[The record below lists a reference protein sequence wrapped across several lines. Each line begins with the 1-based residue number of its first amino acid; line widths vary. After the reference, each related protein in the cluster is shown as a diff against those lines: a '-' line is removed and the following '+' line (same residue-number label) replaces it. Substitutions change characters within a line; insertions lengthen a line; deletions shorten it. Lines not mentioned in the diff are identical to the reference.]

1 MKVSLLKKIKLYFVY
16 KKIAK
21 QASFMLQ
28 NEANLRLDR
37 VGRLYTVLNINAE
50 DIKNYGPKLSSQIT
64 QKYVNDYITTV
75 DKLFFQLGLTEL
87 VGLLD
92 IKKIDDTNFLIV
104 FGYSF
109 LNTKRVANIILTV
122 GITVTL
128 AILYL
133 LFFKFL

>member
-16 KKIAK
+16 KKIVK
-21 QASFMLQ
+21 QASFILQ
-28 NEANLRLDR
+28 SEANLRLDR

-50 DIKNYGPKLSSQIT
+50 DIKNYGPKLSSQII
-64 QKYVNDYITTV
+64 QKYVNDYISTV
-75 DKLFFQLGLTEL
+75 DKLFLKIGLTEL

-92 IKKIDDTNFLIV
+92 IKKIDDTNYLVV

-109 LNTKRVANIILTV
+109 LNTKRAANILVTV
-122 GITVTL
+122 GITAVLT
-128 AILYL
+128 ILYL